1 MIRPCG
7 GSKVFSAKIIVN
19 CGGNYSDEIDT
30 LPTPND
36 SLRFTIQPG
45 RGEYVVFKR
54 KDSGTA
60 GPRRMGHCRGRAGG
74 RWPTLQMSPRRTA
87 KTTPSVRKV
96 LARPRVHNVLL

>member
-36 SLRFTIQPG
+36 PLRFTIQPG
-45 RGEYVVFKR
+45 RGEYVVLRR

-60 GPRRMGHCRGRAGG
+60 GPSRMVCQVPTQAYAGD
-74 RWPTLQMSPRRTA
+74 PKYNSD
-87 KTTPSVRKV
+87 
-96 LARPRVHNVLL
+96 